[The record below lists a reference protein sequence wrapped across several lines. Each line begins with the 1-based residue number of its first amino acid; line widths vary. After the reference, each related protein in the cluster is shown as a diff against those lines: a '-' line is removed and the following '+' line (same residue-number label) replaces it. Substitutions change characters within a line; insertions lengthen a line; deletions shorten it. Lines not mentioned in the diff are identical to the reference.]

1 MYLEIIS
8 PEKILFKGEVIS
20 VSVPGT
26 NGEFQMLN
34 NHAAIL
40 STLVKGNVKF
50 EVANAKAEY
59 DAKSDDITINGN
71 IFSLE
76 IKGGVLEMS
85 DNKATVLPS

>member
-8 PEKILFKGEVIS
+8 PEKVLFKGEVNS

-40 STLVKGNVKF
+40 STLVEGNVKF
-50 EVANAKAEY
+50 EVVGSDSNLEL
-59 DAKSDDITINGN
+59 SDDISTDGSIY
-71 IFSLE
+71 SLE
-76 IKGGVLEMS
+76 IKGGVIEMS
-85 DNKATVLPS
+85 NNKATVLPS

>member
-8 PEKILFKGEVIS
+8 PEKVLFKGEVDS

-40 STLVKGNVKF
+40 STLVEGKVQF
-50 EVANAKAEY
+50 EVSGSDFEL
-59 DAKSDDITINGN
+59 SDDISVNG
-71 IFSLE
+71 STYTLE
-76 IKGGVLEMS
+76 IKGGVIEMNN
-85 DNKATVLPS
+85 NKTTVLPS

>member
-8 PEKILFKGEVIS
+8 PEKVLFKGEVNS
-20 VSVPGT
+20 VSLPGT
-26 NGEFQMLN
+26 NGKFQILN

-50 EVANAKAEY
+50 EVAGSDSDFEI
-59 DAKSDDITINGN
+59 SDDISMNGS
-71 IFSLE
+71 IYSLE
-76 IKGGVLEMS
+76 IKGGVIEMS

>member
-8 PEKILFKGEVIS
+8 PEKVLFKGEVNS
-20 VSVPGT
+20 VSLPGT

-40 STLVKGNVKF
+40 STLVEGNVKF
-50 EVANAKAEY
+50 EVIGSDSDFEL
-59 DAKSDDITINGN
+59 SDDISMTGSTY
-71 IFSLE
+71 SLE
-76 IKGGVLEMS
+76 IKGGVIEMS

>member
-8 PEKILFKGEVIS
+8 PEKVLFKGEVNS
-20 VSVPGT
+20 VSLPGT

-40 STLVKGNVKF
+40 STLVEGNVKF
-50 EVANAKAEY
+50 EVIGSDSDFEL
-59 DAKSDDITINGN
+59 SDDITMNGS
-71 IFSLE
+71 IYSLE
-76 IKGGVLEMS
+76 IKGGVIEMS